1 MVIFFIE
8 TTKYSGRGRKVNV
21 IKRDGKKVEFNG
33 YKIENAINKAAIA
46 SKEKVNEKF
55 AADVVNMIKNLN
67 RDLQVEEIQDLV
79 EKELMA
85 TYPEIAKNYILYR
98 DMRNIERHKRTTIKK
113 SFDGIVTVEKNNI
126 NNENANMAGDTPAGQ
141 MMTFAS
147 ETTKDY
153 THKYLLN
160 PEYSM
165 AHKNG
170 DIHIHDLDY
179 YPTKTSTCVQ
189 YDLNKLFENGFKSKH
204 GKIREPKSI
213 STYATLATIVFQT
226 NQNEQH
232 GGQAIP
238 AFDFFMAPGVLKSFR
253 RHLRYRALTFLDA
266 DYVDEKNKELKDII
280 NTLITTIEVSESAK
294 SKLAEKLKIDIQTIE
309 KIIKIAYNDTRNET
323 HQAMEGFIHN
333 LNTMHSRGGNQVVFS
348 SINYGTDFS
357 PEGRMVIEELFKAT
371 EEGLGD
377 SETPVFPIQIFKV
390 KTGISYSEKDFEL
403 ATKNWSKAVAREL
416 KYEAPNFDL
425 FIRACEVTS
434 KRLFPNFVFLDTPF
448 NFNEKWD
455 INDPKRY
462 LHEVATMG
470 CRTRVFE
477 NVRGEKTSIGRG
489 NISFTSINMPRLAIK
504 SKLEAIEKLG
514 ENSSEIETLATELFH
529 KNVKETAYFVANQL
543 KDRFEFQGS
552 ALARQFPFM
561 MENGIWNGGQDLN
574 PHDEVRD
581 TFASG
586 TLGIGFIGGH
596 NAMMALYGEGHGQ
609 SQKAYDTLY
618 EAVKSIKEIALEQ
631 SQKHNLNFSA
641 LATPAEGLSGRF
653 TKMDREKFGVI
664 EGVNDR
670 EYYINSFHVDVKEKI
685 SSIEKIK
692 REAPF
697 HELTRGGH
705 ITYIELDGEA
715 KKNIL
720 AIMKI
725 VRAMQQEGIGYGSIN
740 HPVDRCKSCGFKGI
754 IECTCPVCGST
765 EISRT
770 RRITGYLTGDLDGW
784 NSYKQAEEK
793 DRVKHN

>member
-1 MVIFFIE
+1 M
-8 TTKYSGRGRKVNV
+8 KVV
-21 IKRDGKKVEFNG
+21 KRDGKKVNFDAN
-33 YKIENAINKAAIA
+33 KIICAIDKAAIA
-46 SKEKVNEKF
+46 SKEDVSTKF
-55 AADVVNMIKNLN
+55 ALEVVNKIVDLDK
-67 RDLQVEEIQDLV
+67 DLQVEEIQDLV
-79 EKELMA
+79 EKELMK
-85 TYPEIAKNYILYR
+85 TYPDMAKNYILYR

-160 PEYSM
+160 PEYSA
-165 AHKNG
+165 AHLAG

-189 YDLNKLFENGFKSKH
+189 YDLKKLFAKGFKSKH

-213 STYATLATIVFQT
+213 STYATLATIIFQT

-238 AFDFFMAPGVLKSFR
+238 AFDFFMAPGVLKSFK
-253 RHLRYRALTFLDA
+253 RHLRYRSLTFLDA
-266 DYVDEKNKELKDII
+266 DYIENKNNELKEII
-280 NTLITTIEVSESAK
+280 NSSITTICVDEEVK
-294 SKLAEKLKIDIQTIE
+294 NTLSKKLGMDMKTVEKL
-309 KIIKIAYNDTRNET
+309 IKIAYADTKNET

-357 PEGRMVIEELFKAT
+357 PEGRMVIQELFKAT

-390 KTGISYSEKDFEL
+390 KTGISFSEKDFEL
-403 ATKNWSKAVAREL
+403 AANNWAKASKGEL
-416 KYEAPNFDL
+416 EFETPNFDL

-448 NFNEKWD
+448 NFHEKWD
-455 INDPKRY
+455 INDPDRY
-462 LHEVATMG
+462 LYEVATMG

-477 NVRGEKTSIGRG
+477 NVRGDKTSIGRG
-489 NISFTSINMPRLAIK
+489 NVSFTSINMPRLAIK
-504 SKLEAIEKLG
+504 ARKEAVERLG
-514 ENSSEIETLATELFH
+514 ADSSEVQTLAVELFH
-529 KNVKETAYFVANQL
+529 KNVKNMANFVASQL

-552 ALARQFPFM
+552 AVARQFPFM
-561 MENGIWNGGQDLN
+561 MENGIWDGGQNLGPN
-574 PHDEVRD
+574 DEVRD

-596 NAMMALYGEGHGQ
+596 NAMMALYGEGHG
-609 SQKAYDTLY
+609 KNENAYNTLY
-618 EAVKSIKEIALEQ
+618 KAVSEIRDVATEKSKEF
-631 SQKHNLNFSA
+631 NLNFSA

-653 TKMDREKFGVI
+653 TKIDREKFGII

-670 EYYINSFHVDVKEKI
+670 DYYINSFHVDVKENI
-685 SSIEKIK
+685 SSIDKIK

-715 KKNIL
+715 KKNVL
-720 AIMKI
+720 ALMKI
-725 VRAMQQEGIGYGSIN
+725 VRAMQKEGIGYGSIN
-740 HPVDRCKSCGFKGI
+740 HPIDR
-754 IECTCPVCGST
+754 
-765 EISRT
+765 
-770 RRITGYLTGDLDGW
+770 
-784 NSYKQAEEK
+784 
-793 DRVKHN
+793 

>member
-1 MVIFFIE
+1 M
-8 TTKYSGRGRKVNV
+8 KVV
-21 IKRDGKKVEFNG
+21 KRDGQKVNFDAN
-33 YKIENAINKAAIA
+33 KIVCAINKAAIA
-46 SKEKVNEKF
+46 SKEDVSTKF
-55 AADVVNMIKNLN
+55 ALEVVNKIVDLN
-67 RDLQVEEIQDLV
+67 KDLKVEEIQDLV
-79 EKELMA
+79 EKELMK
-85 TYPEIAKNYILYR
+85 TYPDMAKNYILYR

-160 PEYSM
+160 PEYSSAHM
-165 AHKNG
+165 AG

-189 YDLNKLFENGFKSKH
+189 YDLKKLFSNGFKSKH

-213 STYATLATIVFQT
+213 STYATLATIIFQT

-253 RHLRYRALTFLDA
+253 RHLRYRSLTFLDA
-266 DYVDEKNKELKDII
+266 DYIENKNKELKEII
-280 NTLITTIEVSESAK
+280 NNSITTISVSEEIKNTLS
-294 SKLAEKLKIDIQTIE
+294 EKLGMDMKTVE
-309 KIIKIAYNDTRNET
+309 KLIKIAYADTKNET

-390 KTGISYSEKDFEL
+390 KTGISFSEKDFDLAVNNWAKASKGEL
-403 ATKNWSKAVAREL
+403 EFET
-416 KYEAPNFDL
+416 PNFDL

-448 NFNEKWD
+448 NFHEKWD
-455 INDPKRY
+455 INDPDRY
-462 LHEVATMG
+462 LYEVATMG

-477 NVRGEKTSIGRG
+477 NVRGDKTSIGRG
-489 NISFTSINMPRLAIK
+489 NVSFTSINMPRLAIK
-504 SKLEAIEKLG
+504 ARKEAIERLG
-514 ENSSEIETLATELFH
+514 ADSSEVETLAVELFH
-529 KNVKETAYFVANQL
+529 ENVKKMSYFVAAQL

-552 ALARQFPFM
+552 AVARQFPFM
-561 MENGIWNGGQDLN
+561 MENGIWDGGQNLGPND
-574 PHDEVRD
+574 DVRD

-596 NAMMALYGEGHGQ
+596 NAMMALYGEGHGKND
-609 SQKAYDTLY
+609 KAYNTLY
-618 EAVKSIKEIALEQ
+618 KAVSDMKDIATEKSKE
-631 SQKHNLNFSA
+631 HNLNFSA

-653 TKMDREKFGVI
+653 TKIDCEKFGII

-670 EYYINSFHVDVKEKI
+670 DYYINSFHVDVKENI

-705 ITYIELDGEA
+705 ITYVELDGEA
-715 KKNIL
+715 KKNVM

-725 VRAMQQEGIGYGSIN
+725 VKAMQKEGIGYGSIN
-740 HPVDRCKSCGFKGI
+740 HPVDRCRLCGHKGI
-754 IECTCPVCGST
+754 IECTCPVCGSK

-784 NSYKQAEEK
+784 NSYKQAEEQ

>member
-1 MVIFFIE
+1 M
-8 TTKYSGRGRKVNV
+8 KVM
-21 IKRDGKKVEFNG
+21 KRDGKKVNFDAN
-33 YKIENAINKAAIA
+33 KIVCAIDKAAIA
-46 SKEKVNEKF
+46 SKENVSTKF
-55 AADVVNMIKNLN
+55 ALEVVNKIVDLN
-67 RDLQVEEIQDLV
+67 KDLQVEEIQDFV
-79 EKELMA
+79 EKELMK
-85 TYPEIAKNYILYR
+85 TYPDMAKNYILYR

-160 PEYSM
+160 SEYSK
-165 AHKNG
+165 AHTSG

-179 YPTKTSTCVQ
+179 YPTKTATCVQ
-189 YDLNKLFENGFKSKH
+189 YDLKKLFTNGFKSKH

-213 STYATLATIVFQT
+213 STYATLATIIFQT

-253 RHLRYRALTFLDA
+253 RHFRYRALTFLDA
-266 DYVDEKNKELKDII
+266 DYIENKNNELKEII
-280 NTLITTIEVSESAK
+280 NNSITTISVSEDIKNTLAN
-294 SKLAEKLKIDIQTIE
+294 KLGMDIKTIDKL
-309 KIIKIAYNDTRNET
+309 IKIAYADTKNET

-390 KTGISYSEKDFEL
+390 KTGISFSEKDFEL
-403 ATKNWSKAVAREL
+403 AANNWEKASKGEL
-416 KYEAPNFDL
+416 EFEAPNFDL
-425 FIRACEVTS
+425 YIRACEVTS

-448 NFNEKWD
+448 NSHEKWD
-455 INDPKRY
+455 INDPNRY
-462 LHEVATMG
+462 LYEVATMG

-477 NVRGEKTSIGRG
+477 NVRGDKTSIGRG
-489 NISFTSINMPRLAIK
+489 NVSFTSINMPRLAIK
-504 SKLEAIEKLG
+504 AREEAVEKLG
-514 ENSSEIETLATELFH
+514 ENSPELETLAVEIFH
-529 KNVKETAYFVANQL
+529 KNVKKMANFVASQL

-552 ALARQFPFM
+552 AVARQFPFM
-561 MENGIWNGGQDLN
+561 MENGIWDGGQNLN
-574 PHDEVRD
+574 PNDEVRE
-581 TFASG
+581 TFGSG

-596 NAMMALYGEGHGQ
+596 NAMMALYGEGHGKNE
-609 SQKAYDTLY
+609 KAYNTLY
-618 EAVKSIKEIALEQ
+618 KAVSDIKDIANNKSKE
-631 SQKHNLNFSA
+631 HNLNFSA

-653 TKMDREKFGVI
+653 TKMDRERFGTL

-670 EYYINSFHVDVKEKI
+670 DYYINSFHVDVKENI
-685 SSIEKIK
+685 SSMEKIK
-692 REAPF
+692 KEAPF

-715 KKNIL
+715 KKNVL
-720 AIMKI
+720 ALMKI
-725 VRAMQQEGIGYGSIN
+725 VRAMQKEGIGYGSIN
-740 HPVDRCKSCGFKGI
+740 HPVDRCKSCGHKGI
-754 IECTCPVCGST
+754 IESTCPLCGSN

-784 NSYKQAEEK
+784 NSYKQAEEQ

>member
-1 MVIFFIE
+1 ML
-8 TTKYSGRGRKVNV
+8 V
-21 IKRDGKKVEFNG
+21 IKRDGKKVKFDAN
-33 YKIENAINKAAIA
+33 KIVCAIDKAAIA
-46 SKEKVNEKF
+46 SKENVNTKF
-55 AADVVNMIKNLN
+55 ALEVVNAIVDLD

-79 EKELMA
+79 EKELMK
-85 TYPEIAKNYILYR
+85 TYPNMAKNYILYR

-160 PEYSM
+160 PEYSS
-165 AHKNG
+165 AHRAG

-189 YDLNKLFENGFKSKH
+189 YDLKKLFKDGFKSKH

-213 STYATLATIVFQT
+213 STYATLATIIFQT

-266 DYVDEKNKELKDII
+266 DYIEEKNNELKDII
-280 NTLITTIEVSESAK
+280 NSSITTIDVSEEVKNTLAT
-294 SKLAEKLKIDIQTIE
+294 KLNMDTKTIE
-309 KIIKIAYNDTRNET
+309 KIVKIALRDTRNET

-357 PEGRMVIEELFKAT
+357 PEGRMVIEEIFKAT

-390 KTGISYSEKDFEL
+390 KTGISYSEDDFAKATTNWAK
-403 ATKNWSKAVAREL
+403 ATKGEL
-416 KYEAPNFDL
+416 EFETPNFDL

-455 INDPKRY
+455 INDPDRY

-489 NISFTSINMPRLAIK
+489 NVSFTSINMPRIAIK
-504 SKLEAIEKLG
+504 AKLEATAKLG
-514 ENSSEIETLATELFH
+514 ENTPSKEIETLATEIFLN
-529 KNVKETAYFVANQL
+529 NVKEMAHFVANQL

-561 MENGIWNGGQDLN
+561 MENGIWDGGQNLN
-574 PHDEVRD
+574 SHDEVRD

-596 NAMMALYGEGHGQ
+596 NSMMALYGEGHGK
-609 SQKAYDTLY
+609 SELAYNTLY
-618 EAVKSIKEIALEQ
+618 EAVKSIKDIASEQ
-631 SQKHNLNFSA
+631 SRVHNLNFSA

-653 TKMDREKFGVI
+653 TKIDREKFGTI

-670 EYYINSFHVDVKEKI
+670 DYYINSFHVDVKENI

-715 KKNIL
+715 KKNVL

-740 HPVDRCKSCGFKGI
+740 HPVDRCKTCGHKGI
-754 IECTCPVCGST
+754 IECTCPVCGGN

-784 NSYKQAEEK
+784 NSYKQAEER

>member
-1 MVIFFIE
+1 MRV
-8 TTKYSGRGRKVNV
+8 V
-21 IKRDGKKVEFNG
+21 KRDGQKVSFDAN
-33 YKIENAINKAAIA
+33 KIVCAINKAAIA
-46 SKEKVNEKF
+46 SKEDISTKF
-55 AADVVNMIKNLN
+55 ALEVVNKIVDLDK
-67 RDLQVEEIQDLV
+67 DLQVEEIQDLV
-79 EKELMA
+79 EKELMK
-85 TYPEIAKNYILYR
+85 TYPDMAKNYILYR

-160 PEYSM
+160 PEYSNAHM
-165 AHKNG
+165 AG

-189 YDLNKLFENGFKSKH
+189 YDLKKLFENGFKSKH

-213 STYATLATIVFQT
+213 STYATLATIIFQT

-266 DYVDEKNKELKDII
+266 DYIENKNNELKEII
-280 NTLITTIEVSESAK
+280 NNTITTISVNEEVK
-294 SKLAEKLKIDIQTIE
+294 NILAEKLSIDMKTIE
-309 KIIKIAYNDTRNET
+309 KLVKIAYADTKNET

-357 PEGRMVIEELFKAT
+357 AEGRMVIEELFKAT

-390 KTGISYSEKDFEL
+390 KTGISFSEKDFDL
-403 ATKNWSKAVAREL
+403 ATSNWAKATKGEL
-416 KYEAPNFDL
+416 EFETPNFDL

-455 INDPKRY
+455 INDPNRY
-462 LHEVATMG
+462 IHEVATMG

-477 NVRGEKTSIGRG
+477 NVRGDKTSIGRG
-489 NISFTSINMPRLAIK
+489 NVSFTSINMPRLAIK
-504 SKLEAIEKLG
+504 ARKEAIERLG
-514 ENSSEIETLATELFH
+514 ENSSEVERLAVELFH
-529 KNVKETAYFVANQL
+529 ENVKKMAYFVASQL

-552 ALARQFPFM
+552 AVARQFPFM
-561 MENGIWNGGQDLN
+561 MENGIWDGGQNLGPN
-574 PHDEVRD
+574 DEVRD

-596 NAMMALYGEGHGQ
+596 NAMMALYGEGHGKNE
-609 SQKAYDTLY
+609 KAYNTLY
-618 EAVKSIKEIALEQ
+618 KAVSDIKDIATEKSKEH
-631 SQKHNLNFSA
+631 SLNFSA

-653 TKMDREKFGVI
+653 TKIDREKFGSI

-670 EYYINSFHVDVKEKI
+670 DYYINSFHVDVKEKI
-685 SSIEKIK
+685 TSMEKIK
-692 REAPF
+692 KEAPF

-705 ITYIELDGEA
+705 ITYVELDGEA
-715 KKNIL
+715 KKNVM

-740 HPVDRCKSCGFKGI
+740 HPVDRCKACSFKGI
-754 IECTCPVCGST
+754 IECTCPVCGSN

-784 NSYKQAEEK
+784 NSYKQAEEQ
-793 DRVKHN
+793 DRAKHN